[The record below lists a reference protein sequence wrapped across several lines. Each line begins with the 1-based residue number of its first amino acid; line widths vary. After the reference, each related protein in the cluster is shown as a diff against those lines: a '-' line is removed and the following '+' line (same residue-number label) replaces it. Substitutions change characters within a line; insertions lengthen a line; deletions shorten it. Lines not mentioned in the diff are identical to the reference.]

1 MDKKTYL
8 SRYHN
13 LVLKMNHLK
22 NDINRCQ
29 ELADSIPG
37 PKFDDMP
44 RNPNRNTDAPFVKWI
59 LRKIENEHELERLEP
74 EAERLRNETLDA
86 IANIGDTELE
96 SVLIHRYIYWKSWN
110 EISDL
115 IFASSSTVRRLHNK
129 AMEQFNIPE

>member
-1 MDKKTYL
+1 MDKKNYL

-37 PKFDDMP
+37 PNYDDMP

-110 EISDL
+110 DISDL

>member
-37 PKFDDMP
+37 PKYDAMP

-59 LRKIENEHELERLEP
+59 LRKIDNEHELERLEP
-74 EAERLRNETLDA
+74 QAERLRNETLDA

>member
-29 ELADSIPG
+29 ELADCIPG
-37 PKFDDMP
+37 PKYDAMP
-44 RNPNRNTDAPFVKWI
+44 RNPNRNADAPFVKWI

-129 AMEQFNIPE
+129 AMEQFNMPE